1 MRLPM
6 LGMAF
11 ALLMPFRSGF
21 AQESTAY
28 RTPPPSMAD
37 VLLAAPTPSVS
48 IDEKG
53 RYMVLQERSSY
64 PGIDELA
71 RPELRIAGLRIDP
84 GNFGPSRS
92 TYITGLR
99 VKDLRTGAERTVEGL
114 PQPLRAGGLVWNPS
128 QTRLAFSH
136 TAPDGI
142 ELWEMDPAA
151 AKARKVSRRP
161 MNNVL
166 ANFGYVDDET
176 LLYFATVSP
185 ASSAPPRPAAPS
197 GPTVQ
202 ENLGKAAPVR
212 TFQDMIRSAYDEELF
227 AFYGTSQPVEIRNG
241 KEREIGGP
249 DLYRRM
255 TESPDGRFFLKEVI
269 RKPFSY
275 QVPYSGF
282 PRTVSITD
290 RQGKVLRVLA
300 ELPSSETAPSGND
313 NVQDVPRGFGWRADH
328 PAMVV
333 WIKPLDGGL
342 MKNQV
347 AKREAVL
354 SLKAPFTADPVE
366 MARTDMRCR
375 GVTWGNDTLALI
387 AEGLQGKQ
395 LTRVSRLDP
404 SKGTSEVLIE
414 RSVNDRY
421 NDPGSPLTRRNASG
435 QSVLYLADGGRL
447 VMTGQG
453 ASPDGD
459 LPFLAEFDLATK
471 RLNNLWRCDTGYYEN
486 VVAIP
491 DPSSGRFITSRQ
503 SLAEAPNFFWRTLGT
518 KELEPITAFPDPQP
532 ALRGLKREK
541 ISYRRQDGVDLTATV
556 YLPAGYDPVRDGRL
570 PVLVWAYPREF
581 KSAGDAAQVRGSKY
595 FFTRISWGS
604 PIFHALE
611 GYAVMDAAEFP
622 IVGEGDREPND
633 NFIEQL
639 TWNAE
644 AALRAAHEGGWG
656 DTTRAAVGGH
666 SYGAFMTANLL
677 AHTRLF
683 KAGLARSGAYLRYL
697 TPFGFQNEERTY
709 WEAPE
714 LYQRMSPFTYAN
726 NVKDALL
733 LIHGEADNNP
743 GTFPINSERLFQAVK
758 GHGGT
763 VRYVSL
769 PHESHSYAAKESVL
783 HMLWEQHRWMEEHVK
798 GASGK

>member
-1 MRLPM
+1 MV
-6 LGMAF
+6 
-11 ALLMPFRSGF
+11 
-21 AQESTAY
+21 E
-28 RTPPPSMAD
+28 
-37 VLLAAPTPSVS
+37 VLLAPPTPSVS
-48 IDEKG
+48 IDEPG
-53 RYMVLQERSSY
+53 RYMVLSERSSY

-84 GNFGPSRS
+84 GNFGPSRVS
-92 TYITGLR
+92 YVIGLR
-99 VKDLRTGAERTVEGL
+99 VRELRIGRERAVEGL
-114 PQPLRAGGLVWNPS
+114 PNPLRAGGLVWNPS
-128 QTRLAFSH
+128 QTKMAFSH
-136 TAPDGI
+136 TAPGGI
-142 ELWEMDPAA
+142 ELWEVDMASA
-151 AKARKVSRRP
+151 RARKVSSRP

-176 LLYFATVSP
+176 LLYFAAVAP
-185 ASSAPPRPAAPS
+185 ASSAPPRPLAPS
-197 GPTVQ
+197 GPIVQ
-202 ENLGKAAPVR
+202 QNLGKAAPVR

-227 AFYGTSQPVEIRNG
+227 AFYGTSQPVEVRNG
-241 KEREIGGP
+241 KEREIGRP

-255 TESPDGRFFLKEVI
+255 AESPDGKFYLMEVI
-269 RKPFSY
+269 RRPFSY

-282 PRTVSITD
+282 PRVVSIVD
-290 RQGKVLRVLA
+290 RQGKLVRQLA

-313 NVQDVPRGFGWRADH
+313 NVQDVPRGFSWRPDQ
-328 PAMVV
+328 PATVT

-342 MKNQV
+342 IKNSV
-347 AKREAVL
+347 PKREAVL
-354 SLKAPFTADPVE
+354 ALGAPFSGEPVE
-366 MARTDMRCR
+366 MVRTDMRCR
-375 GVTWGNDTLALI
+375 GVTWGNDTLALVS
-387 AEGLQGKQ
+387 EGLQGKQ

-404 SKGTSEVLIE
+404 SSGAVQVLLE

-421 NDPGSPLTRRNASG
+421 NDPGTPLTRRNAFG
-435 QSVLYLADGGRL
+435 QPVLHVASGGRL
-447 VMTGQG
+447 LMTGQG
-453 ASPDGD
+453 ASPNGD
-459 LPFLAEFDLATK
+459 LPFLASFDLATK
-471 RLNNLWRCDTGYYEN
+471 QLNTIWRCDTGYYET

-491 DPSSGRFITSRQ
+491 DPASGRFITSRQ
-503 SLAEAPNFFWRTLGT
+503 SVTEAPNYFWRDT
-518 KELEPITAFPDPQP
+518 KSGSLTPITDFPDPQP
-532 ALRGLKREK
+532 ALRTLRREK
-541 ISYRRQDGVDLTATV
+541 INYKRRDGVDLTAMV
-556 YLPAGYDPVRDGRL
+556 YLPAGYDPEKDGRL

-581 KSAGDAAQVRGSKY
+581 KSAGDAGQVRGSKY
-595 FFTRISWGS
+595 TFTRVSWGS
-604 PIFHALE
+604 PVFHALE

-644 AALRAAHEGGWG
+644 AALQAAHDGGWG

-714 LYQRMSPFTYAN
+714 LYQRMSPFTYADRI
-726 NVKDALL
+726 KDALL

-769 PHESHSYAAKESVL
+769 PHESHSYAGKESVL
-783 HMLWEQHRWMEEHVK
+783 HMLWEQHRWLEDHVK
-798 GASGK
+798 GVGQ